1 MGSEPERGSK
11 KLAAVSNGA
20 MTQSQICLGPKPKAL
35 STTWPFPVLLWPRS
49 ICQLQLEWG
58 RKKHCS
64 LSHVS
69 KWEKPSIQRD
79 TSVLEGS
86 HSPLP
91 RESPVHPISA
101 FLTHPGEG
109 GGLSACWPPSP
120 CWLCFPGSSPNRDCR
135 LCDPRLR
142 GTGAQTRDR
151 QGGSCLHS
159 QEAAQFLLAPSKGRA
174 EGRPCCPGSVIRGRE
189 LAHEEG
195 SLRLLGVLVI
205 TPPISFNPSPTTTT
219 HTQHGTEVPLG
230 ADFCPK
236 TQAAKSRGG
245 VVGKAGQHG
254 CPGPTAT
261 PMALRQGREAPHQ
274 PSVHAP
280 QSLFPVPCTPLS
292 LGRWT
297 LFSE

>member
-1 MGSEPERGSK
+1 M
-11 KLAAVSNGA
+11 
-20 MTQSQICLGPKPKAL
+20 
-35 STTWPFPVLLWPRS
+35 
-49 ICQLQLEWG
+49 
-58 RKKHCS
+58 
-64 LSHVS
+64 
-69 KWEKPSIQRD
+69 
-79 TSVLEGS
+79 LEGS

-245 VVGKAGQHG
+245 GGGQSWSTWMSRSYSNPHG
-254 CPGPTAT
+254 LASGTGGP
-261 PMALRQGREAPHQ
+261 PPALSA
-274 PSVHAP
+274 
-280 QSLFPVPCTPLS
+280 CTPVTVSCALHASQSGEVDS
-292 LGRWT
+292 LLRIT
-297 LFSE
+297 FLMCKIK